1 MRKREIGLIATL
13 IAATSVG
20 IREWKK
26 NQAYAQRVKQETE
39 RHVRQAIVE
48 GQTDGTDEDTTTKG

>member
-20 IREWKK
+20 IWEWKK